1 MSQYIIGPSNIL
13 LVMNRE
19 LQKEGET
26 LVKVDHG
33 GLPVLFLLRFACGL
47 IHLLSHGSAALPL
60 STSHVLI
67 GRFIRGVLRVTLL
80 TLGCCLHILLR
91 LSLLPIDVEDL
102 FLLNERGAEQTTEG
116 ATLQEEL
123 ME

>member
-47 IHLLSHGSAALPL
+47 LHLLSHGSAALPL

-67 GRFIRGVLRVTLL
+67 GRF
-80 TLGCCLHILLR
+80 
-91 LSLLPIDVEDL
+91 
-102 FLLNERGAEQTTEG
+102 
-116 ATLQEEL
+116 
-123 ME
+123 